1 MQTGSDRMSES
12 RSEAHEAAAASR
24 NESADCQESSRERRG
39 AASHPVEA
47 PFLPFHTIC
56 YHVGAPLLSGDGL
69 GVRHAHPLQE
79 AEGGVGAHGVVLLI
93 AWREREEK
101 CFIYL
106 FIHLI
111 FDWFQQVEMLNT
123 LHFLPASLGGPAG
136 EANNTVLYCHSTT
149 TAHNHHPVYICTVSL
164 FAFLRDALR
173 GMSSVFLLH
182 FFVTH
187 ESKERANQLCV

>member
-1 MQTGSDRMSES
+1 MSES

-24 NESADCQESSRERRG
+24 NESADCQESSRESRG

-101 CFIYL
+101 CFIYS

-111 FDWFQQVEMLNT
+111 FD
-123 LHFLPASLGGPAG
+123 
-136 EANNTVLYCHSTT
+136 
-149 TAHNHHPVYICTVSL
+149 
-164 FAFLRDALR
+164 
-173 GMSSVFLLH
+173 
-182 FFVTH
+182 
-187 ESKERANQLCV
+187 